1 MREMYK
7 ISFNK
12 KLGYIKK
19 RLLLRILYDNID
31 LLKSMDFFSIKTY
44 TYPLFKLI

>member
-12 KLGYIKK
+12 KLGYKKK
-19 RLLLRILYDNID
+19 RLLLRILYNNVD
-31 LLKSMDFFSIKTY
+31 LLKSKDFLKS
-44 TYPLFKLI
+44 KLIHFPYLS